1 MRLEKIKLAGFKS
14 FVDPTTVPFPSN
26 RVGVVGPNGCGKSN
40 VIDAVRWVMG
50 ESSAKMLRGQ
60 SMADVIFNGSSSRK
74 PVGQAHIELVFDN
87 SDGRAG
93 GEFARFAQIAVKR
106 QVSRDGQSSYFLNGA
121 RCRRRDIQDLFLGTG
136 LGPRS
141 YAIIEQGMISRFIEA
156 KPDEL
161 RLFIEEAAGISKY
174 KERRRETEN
183 RMRHTRENLERL
195 QDLRDE
201 VGKQLQHLERQ
212 ATAAANY
219 QALKEDERRLTDEC
233 DALRWRELDQ
243 ALAHQDRAIG
253 AAEMRLEADQAA
265 LRQLEAEIESERAEH
280 TEAAAA
286 FNAVQGRWYAVGSE
300 IARLE
305 QALQFASETRQ
316 RQERELGAARRELD
330 EASEQL
336 RRDQERQAELDA
348 DLERDAPALEERRER
363 LDDLR
368 EQLAEAE
375 DQLDTWQQA
384 WDEVQLE
391 LAGPTAEAQHER
403 STLNQ
408 LEQRLAQD
416 RQRGTRIDDEDGRL
430 DTVELEEHLA
440 ALEERSEGLDE
451 CLSLA
456 ADAQARVAEDLR
468 EAETA
473 RRELAGRLD
482 AARTALQTARG
493 RLAALEALQDA
504 ALETPDATVAA
515 WIDRYDL
522 TRAPRLLDLIE
533 VAPGWES
540 AVEVVLNRALAAVCV
555 DELDALA
562 AALDSEALMLVEHAA
577 VQVDGADGVG
587 GTGGTGGTGGADEVK
602 GSGGAGG
609 IRGVDAAPAGLA
621 GPADPAGHQGLA
633 ALVRGPAVLTQWLDR
648 VAVAETRAQALARR
662 AQLSPGACIVS
673 RDGFLVGPDWVRAPG
688 LAAGKGADAN
698 VSGSIAR
705 AEEMRTLQAA
715 AEELELAI
723 AQQAEEQEALA
734 ARRHALEQARDHAQ
748 ADLARLS
755 RDRAALD
762 AEQGAAR
769 ARLSHLRERRV
780 ALAEER
786 AELQA
791 RQAEIETALEQGR
804 ERLHAALERTE
815 QLTDRRDALAAEREP
830 RRAAVSER
838 RAEEARWRDEVQ
850 RLEVATE
857 RRRASQ
863 SALLANLERARARLA
878 GLETRRDELAAALD
892 EAVEPALEQQERL
905 DEQLEYR
912 LQVEQELNQSRTR
925 MEAIDTRIR
934 SAEQRRH
941 GREQALNSARQALD
955 AARLQRQALLVR
967 RQTVEEQLRARETS
981 APAVL
986 AAMDQRELDSAGTD
1000 PGAAKARSAD
1010 PGAINAGPME
1020 SGMSADSE
1028 RLARRESELEA
1039 VKARIARLGNINLA
1053 AIDEFQEQS
1062 ERMRYLEA
1070 QHADISSALTT
1081 LEAAI
1086 RKIDRETRSRFK
1098 ETFERINSGLQELF
1112 PRVFGGGNASLELTG
1127 DDLLDTGVSIMARP
1141 PGKRNATIHMLSG
1154 GEKALTAVALVFA
1167 IFQLNP
1173 APFCMLD
1180 EVDAPLDDANV
1191 GRFCELVRSMSDRIQ
1206 FIFITHNKVTMELA
1220 DQLLGITMHEPG
1232 VSRLVSVD
1240 VEQAARMVAAS

>member
-74 PVGQAHIELVFDN
+74 PVGLAHIELVFDN

-201 VGKQLQHLERQ
+201 VSKQLQHLERQ
-212 ATAAANY
+212 AKAATHY
-219 QALKEDERRLTDEC
+219 RALKEDERRLTDER

-243 ALAHQDRAIG
+243 ALAHQDREIG
-253 AAEMRLEADQAA
+253 AAETRLEADQAA
-265 LRQLEAEIESERAEH
+265 LRQLEAEIESARAEH
-280 TEAAAA
+280 AEASEA

-316 RQERELGAARRELD
+316 RQERELGAVRRELD
-330 EASEQL
+330 EASDQL
-336 RRDQERQAELDA
+336 RRDQQRQTELDA
-348 DLERDAPALEERRER
+348 ELERDTPVLEESRER

-391 LAGPTAEAQHER
+391 LAGPAAEAQHER

-416 RQRGTRIDDEDGRL
+416 RQRSARIDDEDGRL
-430 DTVELEEHLA
+430 DTAELEQRLA
-440 ALEERSEGLDE
+440 ALDERSEGLDE
-451 CLSLA
+451 RLSLA
-456 ADAQARVAEDLR
+456 ADAQARAAADLR
-468 EAETA
+468 EAESA

-482 AARTALQTARG
+482 AARTELQTTRG
-493 RLAALEALQDA
+493 RLASLEALQDA
-504 ALETPDATVAA
+504 ALENPDAAVAA

-533 VAPGWES
+533 VTPGWES

-562 AALDSEALMLVEHAA
+562 DALDSEALMLVEHAA
-577 VQVDGADGVG
+577 TQTDG
-587 GTGGTGGTGGADEVK
+587 
-602 GSGGAGG
+602 
-609 IRGVDAAPAGLA
+609 IDAAPAGLV
-621 GPADPAGHQGLA
+621 GLG
-633 ALVRGPAVLTQWLDR
+633 ALVRGPAVLTHWLDR
-648 VAVAETRAQALARR
+648 VAVAESREQALASRSR
-662 AQLSPGACIVS
+662 LDTGECIVT
-673 RDGFLVGPDWVRAPG
+673 RDGFLVGPGWVRAPG
-688 LAAGKGADAN
+688 QSLKDGAD
-698 VSGSIAR
+698 VGGSIAR
-705 AEEMRTLQAA
+705 AEEMRALQAA
-715 AEELELAI
+715 AEELDEVI
-723 AQQAEEQEALA
+723 AALAEEQEALA
-734 ARRHALEQARDHAQ
+734 ARRGELEQARDEAH

-769 ARLSHLRERRV
+769 ARLNHLRERRA
-780 ALAEER
+780 ALAEEQ

-791 RQAEIETALEQGR
+791 RHAEIEDAMAQGR
-804 ERLHAALERTE
+804 ECLHAALEQTE
-815 QLTDRRDALAAEREP
+815 QLTDRRDALAAERES
-830 RRAAVSER
+830 RRSAVTELR
-838 RAEEARWRDEVQ
+838 GEETHWRDQVQ

-857 RRRASQ
+857 RQHASRA
-863 SALLANLERARARLA
+863 ALLANLERAGERLA
-878 GLETRRDELAAALD
+878 SLEARRDELAEALHEAA
-892 EAVEPALEQQERL
+892 EPALEQQERL
-905 DEQLEYR
+905 DEQLEQR
-912 LQVEQELNQSRTR
+912 VQVEQALNQSRTR

-934 SAEQRRH
+934 AAEQRRH
-941 GREQALNSARQALD
+941 GLEQALNNARQALD
-955 AARLQRQALLVR
+955 AARLQRQELLVR

-981 APAVL
+981 AQAVL
-986 AAMDQRELDSAGTD
+986 AAMDAGAMDADVLDLDAMNPTARTNAEPASAESAG
-1000 PGAAKARSAD
+1000 AD
-1010 PGAINAGPME
+1010 Q
-1020 SGMSADSE
+1020 
-1028 RLARRESELEA
+1028 LARCESELEA

-1070 QHADISSALTT
+1070 QHADISSALET

-1098 ETFERINSGLQELF
+1098 ETFDRINSGLQELF
-1112 PRVFGGGNASLELTG
+1112 PRVFGGGHASLELTG
-1127 DDLLDTGVSIMARP
+1127 EDLLDTGVSIMARP

-1191 GRFCELVRSMSDRIQ
+1191 GRFCELVRSMSDQIQ